1 MTLTEIK
8 NRVRF
13 ISKEKTE
20 DKLNSLILTAIASQG
35 DKKAIDKVSADLR
48 KALEV

>member
-1 MTLTEIK
+1 MTLRDIK
-8 NRVRF
+8 RRVKA

-20 DKLNSLILTAIASQG
+20 DKLNSLILTAIAAQG

-48 KALEV
+48 KALE